1 MECAINIIIIYI
13 NPSYILQVKHG
24 HWMSELFTTV
34 APATSVSQSM
44 LVRNKMQAETPERYA

>member
-44 LVRNKMQAETPERYA
+44 LVRNKMQAETPER